1 MQKFIVKIEREN
13 FALIQDADVECYI
26 LSSTLPETFVKE
38 FAKEAS
44 RKDKIVLL
52 DGENAPLLCKKL
64 DLDGVV
70 VDVSRSEKIKN
81 ELKTVRGIIGKHKF
95 LGVVCRNR
103 RHEAMIASE
112 EEPDFV
118 AFKAWKDGIENIRE
132 LTAWYNELFLI
143 QSAVYCMDENMDFK
157 DFECDIVILNEKD
170 YTILVAKNKSLD

>member
-1 MQKFIVKIEREN
+1 MQKFIIKIEEEN
-13 FALIQDADVECYI
+13 FSLIQDTNIGCYI
-26 LSSTLPETFVKE
+26 LSSTLPETFVQK
-38 FAKEAS
+38 FAAEAAQ
-44 RKDKIVLL
+44 KDKIVLV

-70 VDVSRSEKIKN
+70 ADVSRSEKIKK
-81 ELKTVRGIIGKHKF
+81 ELKTVRSVIGKNKF
-95 LGVVCRNR
+95 LGVVCRGR

-112 EEPDFV
+112 EEPDFL

-132 LTAWYNELFLI
+132 LVAWYNELFLI
-143 QSAVYCMDENMDFK
+143 QSAVYCVDEGMDFK